1 MKKVIVI
8 PHCVNVD
15 FDANAFLFVVNC
27 GKASGT
33 NHLNERLVP
42 YELHEDELEY
52 EFNNGMGDDSYIRI
66 IDTADYVR
74 DLMGEIKKLL
84 HQQPDGTKVNINDA
98 DTLASIVKTG
108 NSYIYTI
115 GTNFGSIDDLSDFA
129 ALFFKYII
137 KNSVKILN
145 IKVEMEKQDDWL
157 FDIYTY
163 AAETE
168 YTMLSQF
175 FERHAVNGV
184 MTLPTNDYGN
194 GFCLAMLTG
203 MGFDTVVF
211 KSISKEDNFFSF
223 TGMTENDEVVELTME
238 ELPPKGIAYLIEY
251 LIQNNY

>member
-8 PHCVNVD
+8 PRCVNVD
-15 FDANAFLFVVNC
+15 FDANAFLFAVNC

-33 NHLNERLVP
+33 NRFNETLVP

-52 EFNNGMGDDSYIRI
+52 EFNNDMRDDRYIRF

-74 DLMGEIKKLL
+74 DLMGEVKKIL
-84 HQQPDGTKVNINDA
+84 HQQPDGSKVNINDA

-115 GTNFGSIDDLSDFA
+115 GTNFGSIDDLSIIA
-129 ALFFKYII
+129 GLFDKFII
-137 KNSVKILN
+137 KNRVKILN

-157 FDIYTY
+157 FDIYAY

-168 YTMLSQF
+168 YAMLSQF
-175 FERHAVNGV
+175 FKRHAVNGV
-184 MTLPTNDYGN
+184 MTLPTNNHGN

-203 MGFDTVVF
+203 MGFDTVEL

-251 LIQNNY
+251 LVQNNY